1 VKASPVSLAFA
12 YDRSPS
18 SRWVDADGR
27 LHCDV
32 VNISRA
38 AINPY
43 AGREIPDFAK
53 YNLNQDKVYQV
64 FRDPDELAKAADTF
78 NNLPVLSEHYV
89 VTAADPQPDLVCGA
103 SGTDAEFDPPFL
115 QNSLVIWRQDAI
127 DDIMSGRKREI
138 SCGYR
143 FELDLT
149 PGRYLG
155 SAYDIRMQNISGSHI
170 ALVEEGRAG
179 PDCAIDR
186 APWPSWLAR
195 EEERFEAFRRAY
207 CA

>member
-1 VKASPVSLAFA
+1 MSLSFAF
-12 YDRSPS
+12 DRSPI
-18 SRWVDADGR
+18 SRWIDRDGR
-27 LHCDV
+27 LHV
-32 VNISRA
+32 VANISRA

-43 AGREIPDFAK
+43 AGREIPDFAT
-53 YNLNQDKVYQV
+53 YRLDPDKIYQV

-89 VTAADPQPDLVCGA
+89 VTAVDPQPDLVCGA
-103 SGTDAEFDPPFL
+103 SGSDAEFDPPFL

-127 DDIMSGRKREI
+127 DDVVSGRRREI

-143 FELDLT
+143 FEVDLT

-155 SAYDIRMQNISGSHI
+155 SAYDIRMRNISGSHI
-170 ALVEEGRAG
+170 ALVEAGRAG

-186 APWPSWLAR
+186 AFPSWLAR
-195 EEERFEAFRRAY
+195 QEEALAAFRRRFCVA
-207 CA
+207 